1 LRTASVQS
9 ESNLAEDFPP
19 RVRRVY
25 LSHALASVGSNLLI
39 PAFFFYATSV
49 FHWDSIASLKLV
61 SAEGVVYIVGALM
74 ARKLANYAGR
84 RRGLLLIQVI
94 LASITALAWAHP
106 TPALVVVVLLLYTMV
121 SASAW
126 PMFESLISAGAS
138 ADLLSRRIG
147 LYNLIWSGVGTLTLA
162 VSGVIIDHFL
172 WGMFVIPML
181 AHLVVI
187 AILVGQQ
194 VSPAI
199 EEETGHAAPEPALAA
214 QRRLALQLSR
224 IGLPATYTVLYSLVA
239 LMPSLAVIESF
250 GPADRTAIASI
261 WMATRFAAFAVL
273 GFTAWWHTRPRL
285 LLWSAVLMLA
295 AFLGVTLRGADL
307 AGHPGSPVT
316 AMDQWLM
323 IGWQIPLGITM
334 GVIYS
339 GSLYFGMV
347 LSEGSTEHGG
357 YHEALIGVGQVVGPA
372 AALAA
377 QRVRPDDHVAAVTA
391 VAGVLTM
398 TLLAAAAVTIHHAI
412 QSGSP
417 APTPP
422 PPPD

>member
-1 LRTASVQS
+1 MQTDAVQPASS
-9 ESNLAEDFPP
+9 LAADFPP

-25 LSHALASVGSNLLI
+25 FSHALASVGSNLLI

-49 FHWDSIASLKLV
+49 FHWDSVASLKLV
-61 SAEGVVYIVGALM
+61 SAEGIVYIVGALS
-74 ARKLANYAGR
+74 ARQLANYMGR
-84 RRGLLLIQVI
+84 RRGLLLIQII
-94 LASITALAWAHP
+94 LASISALAWAHP
-106 TPALVVVVLLLYTMV
+106 TPTLVVTVLLIYTMV
-121 SASAW
+121 SAAAW
-126 PMFESLISAGAS
+126 PMFESLISAGAH

-147 LYNLIWSGVGTLTLA
+147 LYNLIWSGVGAITLA
-162 VSGVIIDHFL
+162 VSGLIIDHFL

-187 AILVGQQ
+187 SILLGQQ

-239 LMPSLAVIESF
+239 LMPSLAVIESY
-250 GPADRTAIASI
+250 GPADRTVVASI
-261 WMATRFAAFAVL
+261 WMAARFAAFALL

-307 AGHPGSPVT
+307 WGHPASPVT
-316 AMDQWLM
+316 STDQWLM
-323 IGWQIPLGITM
+323 IAWQIPLGVTM

-377 QRVRPDDHVAAVTA
+377 QRLRPDNHVAEVTA

-398 TLLAAAAVTIHHAI
+398 TLIAAAVVTIRDAI
-412 QSGSP
+412 A
-417 APTPP
+417 APVKK
-422 PPPD
+422 